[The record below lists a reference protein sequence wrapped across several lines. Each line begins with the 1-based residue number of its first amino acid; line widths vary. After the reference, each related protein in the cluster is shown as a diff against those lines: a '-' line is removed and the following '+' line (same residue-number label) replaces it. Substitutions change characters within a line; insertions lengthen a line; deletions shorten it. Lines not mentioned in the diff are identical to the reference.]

1 MAQGSEEQG
10 SAREDPLDAELRHRR
25 AGQGENRLVPTGAVL
40 VAVVAYA
47 LLPEDLLFAPRYVI
61 AGVELVLLVALVLTN
76 PRRLVRRTRVSRA
89 ASVLLAGTVI
99 ATNLVALGM
108 LVASLTRPDT
118 SGGSLLLG
126 AMQVWLTN
134 VVGFAL
140 LYWELDR
147 GGPVARRRLRR
158 DQLPPADWRFSQD
171 EIGDNVE
178 EVRASAS
185 GESGWVPTFVDYL
198 YLSLTNSSAFSP
210 TDTMPLSTRAKA
222 LMGLQATAAL
232 LTTLLVIAR
241 AVGSFGG

>member
-1 MAQGSEEQG
+1 MAAS
-10 SAREDPLDAELRHRR
+10 SDRETPDPLDRELANRR
-25 AGQGENRLVPTGAVL
+25 AGQGENRFVPTVAVL
-40 VAVVAYA
+40 VAIVAYA
-47 LLPEDLLFAPRYVI
+47 LLPENLLFAPRYLI
-61 AGVELVLLVALVLTN
+61 GGVEVALLVALVASN

-89 ASVLLAGTVI
+89 TSVLLATTVI
-99 ATNLVALGM
+99 VTNLVALGM
-108 LVASLTRPDT
+108 LVHSLVRPST

-126 AMQVWLTN
+126 AMQVWVTD

-158 DQLPPADWRFSQD
+158 DELPPAEWRFSQD
-171 EIGDNVE
+171 ENGDNVS
-178 EVRASAS
+178 EVKATSS
-185 GESGWVPTFVDYL
+185 EQSGWVPTFVDYL
-198 YLSLTNSSAFSP
+198 YVSLTNSSAFSP

-241 AVGSFGG
+241 AVGSLTS